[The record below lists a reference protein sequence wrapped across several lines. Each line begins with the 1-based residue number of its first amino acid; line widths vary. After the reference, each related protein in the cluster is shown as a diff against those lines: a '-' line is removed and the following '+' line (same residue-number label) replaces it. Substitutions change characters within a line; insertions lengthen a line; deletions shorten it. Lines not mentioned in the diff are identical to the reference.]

1 MTPQEQQKRFDD
13 IAARLW
19 AIRGEL
25 EQLLPD
31 LRLAVDQKAIRLMLT
46 RLAWDVEN
54 CTVVGKHQVGEA
66 MNDAMGLS
74 ADGTVV

>member
-1 MTPQEQQKRFDD
+1 MTPEEQQQRFDD

-19 AIRGEL
+19 AIHGEL
-25 EQLLPD
+25 EELLPG
-31 LRLAVDQKAIRLMLT
+31 LRFGVDQKAIRLMLT
-46 RLAWDVEN
+46 RLAWDVES

-66 MNDAMGLS
+66 MNDSMGMS